1 MFLAQE
7 IIRKKR
13 DGHALSDEEIR
24 FFINGIRDNTI
35 SEGQIAALAMT
46 IFFHDM
52 TMPERVSLTMAMR
65 DSGTV
70 LDWKSLN
77 LNGPIVDKHSTG
89 GVGDVTSLMLGPMV
103 AACGGYV
110 PMISG
115 RGLGHTGGTL
125 DKLEAIPGFDIFP
138 DDNRFREIIQD
149 VGVAIIG
156 QTSSLAP
163 ADKRFYATR
172 DITATVDSIPLI
184 TGSILAKKLAEGLDA
199 LVMDVKVGSGAFMPT
214 YELSEALAEAIVGVA
229 NGAGV
234 RTTALLTDMNQV
246 LASSAGN
253 AVEVRE
259 AVQFLTGE
267 YRNPRLFDVTMAL
280 CVEMLISGQLAKDD
294 AEARA
299 KLQAV
304 LDNGKAAEVFGRMVA
319 AQKGPSDF
327 VENYDK
333 YLPTAMLSKAVYADT
348 EGFISAMDT
357 RALGMAV
364 VSMGGGRRQAS
375 DTIDYSV
382 GFTDMARLGDSIDGQ
397 RPLAVIHAKD
407 EASWQEAA
415 KAVKAVVTRI
425 CPVSAKQ
432 FVCNREE
439 FLRVF
444 RRTYAAR
451 RFEANGFGNAH
462 VADHFHHDARAFRR
476 SVYRHFTGRGFD
488 EIRTGFNGDFRGFTN
503 QRLFFQLASF
513 DDHFQQYVRCGT
525 SVFTGFYQVK
535 THLLVTGDQRAVRE
549 YHVHFV
555 SAVGDRRTGF
565 RQRNIDVI
573 IAMREVSHRCNA
585 DVRRTLF
592 FQSFTRNRD
601 KTRVNTNRRRIPDRS
616 FCLMTQRDHFFIGVV
631 IVQSGQIHQFERTQ
645 AACF

>member
-13 DGHALSDEEIR
+13 DGHTLSDEELR
-24 FFINGIRDNTI
+24 FFINGIRDNTV

-46 IFFHDM
+46 IFFNNM
-52 TMPERVSLTMAMR
+52 TMQESVSLTMAMR
-65 DSGTV
+65 DSGVV
-70 LDWKSLN
+70 LDWKGLH

-125 DKLEAIPGFDIFP
+125 DKLEAIPGFNIFP
-138 DDNRFREIIQD
+138 DDERFRKIIKE

-156 QTSSLAP
+156 QTNSLAP

-199 LVMDVKVGSGAFMPT
+199 LVMDVKVGNGAFMPT
-214 YELSEALAEAIVGVA
+214 YELSGQLAEAIVGVA

-280 CVEMLISGQLAKDD
+280 SVEMLISGKLARDEAD
-294 AEARA
+294 ARRQ
-299 KLQAV
+299 LQAV

-319 AQKGPSDF
+319 AQDGPRDF
-327 VENYDK
+327 IENYDNH
-333 YLPTAMLSKAVYADT
+333 LPKAPLTKAVYADGT
-348 EGFISAMDT
+348 GFVTAMDT
-357 RALGMAV
+357 RDIGMAV

-375 DTIDYSV
+375 DPIDYSV
-382 GFTDMARLGDSIDGQ
+382 GFTDFARLGDKVDAS

-407 EASWQEAA
+407 ESDWQDAA
-415 KAVKAVVTRI
+415 KALKRAIKLSDKA
-425 CPVSAKQ
+425 A
-432 FVCNREE
+432 EE
-439 FLRVF
+439 
-444 RRTYAAR
+444 TPT
-451 RFEANGFGNAH
+451 
-462 VADHFHHDARAFRR
+462 
-476 SVYRHFTGRGFD
+476 VYR
-488 EIRTGFNGDFRGFTN
+488 
-503 QRLFFQLASF
+503 
-513 DDHFQQYVRCGT
+513 
-525 SVFTGFYQVK
+525 
-535 THLLVTGDQRAVRE
+535 
-549 YHVHFV
+549 
-555 SAVGDRRTGF
+555 
-565 RQRNIDVI
+565 
-573 IAMREVSHRCNA
+573 
-585 DVRRTLF
+585 
-592 FQSFTRNRD
+592 
-601 KTRVNTNRRRIPDRS
+601 RI
-616 FCLMTQRDHFFIGVV
+616 TQ
-631 IVQSGQIHQFERTQ
+631 
-645 AACF
+645 

>member
-13 DGHALSDEEIR
+13 DGHALSDDEIR

-70 LDWKSLN
+70 LDWKSLH

-103 AACGGYV
+103 AACGYI

-125 DKLEAIPGFDIFP
+125 DKLESIPGFDIFP
-138 DDNRFREIIQD
+138 DDNRFREIIKD

-184 TGSILAKKLAEGLDA
+184 TASILAKKLAEGLDA

-214 YELSEALAEAIVGVA
+214 YELSEALAEAILGVA
-229 NGAGV
+229 NGACG

-280 CVEMLISGQLAKDD
+280 CVEMLISGKLAKDD

-319 AQKGPSDF
+319 AQKGPTDF
-327 VENYDK
+327 VENYAK
-333 YLPTAMLSKAVYADT
+333 YLPTAMLTKAVYADT
-348 EGFISAMDT
+348 EGFVSEMDT

-364 VSMGGGRRQAS
+364 VAMGGGRRQAS

-382 GFTDMARLGDSIDGQ
+382 GFTDMARLGDQVDGQ
-397 RPLAVIHAKD
+397 RPLAVIHAK
-407 EASWQEAA
+407 EENSWQEAA
-415 KAVKAVVTRI
+415 KAVKAAI
-425 CPVSAKQ
+425 K
-432 FVCNREE
+432 
-439 FLRVF
+439 L
-444 RRTYAAR
+444 
-451 RFEANGFGNAH
+451 
-462 VADHFHHDARAFRR
+462 ADKAPE
-476 SVYRHFTGRGFD
+476 STPTVYR
-488 EIRTGFNGDFRGFTN
+488 
-503 QRLFFQLASF
+503 
-513 DDHFQQYVRCGT
+513 
-525 SVFTGFYQVK
+525 
-535 THLLVTGDQRAVRE
+535 
-549 YHVHFV
+549 
-555 SAVGDRRTGF
+555 
-565 RQRNIDVI
+565 
-573 IAMREVSHRCNA
+573 
-585 DVRRTLF
+585 
-592 FQSFTRNRD
+592 
-601 KTRVNTNRRRIPDRS
+601 RIS
-616 FCLMTQRDHFFIGVV
+616 
-631 IVQSGQIHQFERTQ
+631 E
-645 AACF
+645 